1 MLESCPTINGS
12 PKVAAMTEPSTSP
25 ASPQNEPAQEMPATV
40 DAAVHRLLAM
50 LPEADKVGI
59 AAKSQDELIELHF
72 GLGTWIR
79 NNFGLWQGNAAL
91 AQDAGTNEPDDIA
104 GVIIEALW
112 NHLRGDESNRG
123 DNLPNSSAGET
134 PGRGHT
140 LAALSAE
147 AAAKKQKASAPCEK
161 DLGLGGSDQASAA
174 NIGHDDLFNFQTR
187 IKPICPAQQ
196 ELFKE
201 VEGTVRKALGQ
212 LEHTPMKAYGPYV
225 QKARDS
231 LKEMLPRLHQS
242 LLASGQ
248 LETFLQERNDL
259 ANKSINSLA
268 DQYIREGMNP
278 GSAMVHAEADLIPE
292 LVLFLETPEQEP
304 AGPIVRPRTI
314 RRNR

>member
-1 MLESCPTINGS
+1 
-12 PKVAAMTEPSTSP
+12 
-25 ASPQNEPAQEMPATV
+25 
-40 DAAVHRLLAM
+40 
-50 LPEADKVGI
+50 
-59 AAKSQDELIELHF
+59 
-72 GLGTWIR
+72 
-79 NNFGLWQGNAAL
+79 
-91 AQDAGTNEPDDIA
+91 
-104 GVIIEALW
+104 
-112 NHLRGDESNRG
+112 
-123 DNLPNSSAGET
+123 
-134 PGRGHT
+134 
-140 LAALSAE
+140 
-147 AAAKKQKASAPCEK
+147 
-161 DLGLGGSDQASAA
+161 
-174 NIGHDDLFNFQTR
+174 LFNFQTR

-292 LVLFLETPEQEP
+292 QVLFLETPEQEP